1 MKTAASK
8 DENILNFPA
17 ARTTASGDRLDPL
30 SASGEELINILI
42 VDDEP
47 KNLTVLETV
56 LNNPAYRLV
65 RAETA
70 DQALLA
76 LLVDQFALLILDI
89 RMPGVTGI
97 ELARMIKERK
107 KTAQVPIIF
116 LTAYYNE
123 DQHVLQ
129 GYGAGAVDYLHK
141 PVNPDILRSKVAV
154 FAELHRMQRE
164 IAIANRALLAEVT
177 ERRRTQEQL
186 HELNNTLEK
195 RVAERAQALRATAAL
210 LQTVTDNASVGLVTL
225 DHERRYVFANPAYCR
240 ILGLPNDILGRHP
253 AEVLSPAYAEQIA
266 PLLDRAFAGERISS
280 ELNQSPVVGAGG
292 QANHYSVIYE
302 PERDANGD
310 ITGVV
315 VVVFDITERKRAEE
329 HVRLLLNEVNHRS
342 KNMLSVVLAIAQ
354 QTIAPS
360 SEDFVQRFSNR
371 VQALAASHDLL
382 VKNQWQSIGVADL
395 VRAQLAHFADLM
407 ERRIVLDGP
416 PLHLSVAGAQSIGMV
431 VHELATNAA
440 KHGALSNQDG
450 HVEITWQL
458 NNGAAGERFM
468 MSWIER
474 GGPPVAGP
482 THRGF
487 GSTVVTSMVELSLDG
502 AIHLDFAASGLVWRL
517 ACPATKILDTGGVYR
532 HVGLV
537 NALAVS

>member
-1 MKTAASK
+1 
-8 DENILNFPA
+8 
-17 ARTTASGDRLDPL
+17 
-30 SASGEELINILI
+30 
-42 VDDEP
+42 
-47 KNLTVLETV
+47 
-56 LNNPAYRLV
+56 
-65 RAETA
+65 
-70 DQALLA
+70 
-76 LLVDQFALLILDI
+76 
-89 RMPGVTGI
+89 
-97 ELARMIKERK
+97 
-107 KTAQVPIIF
+107 
-116 LTAYYNE
+116 
-123 DQHVLQ
+123 
-129 GYGAGAVDYLHK
+129 
-141 PVNPDILRSKVAV
+141 
-154 FAELHRMQRE
+154 
-164 IAIANRALLAEVT
+164 
-177 ERRRTQEQL
+177 
-186 HELNNTLEK
+186 
-195 RVAERAQALRATAAL
+195 VAERAQALRATAAL

-468 MSWIER
+468 MTWIER
-474 GGPPVAGP
+474 SGPPVAGP

-487 GSTVVTSMVELSLDG
+487 GSTVVTSMAELSLDG
-502 AIHLDFAASGLVWRL
+502 ATQLDFAASGLVWRL
-517 ACPATKILDTGGVYR
+517 ACPATKILDTGDICTWG
-532 HVGLV
+532 
-537 NALAVS
+537 S